1 MQRSEANEASAAA
14 QEVALAE
21 AGVADS
27 VAFSLVDEL
36 LTAKKVDEAQAS
48 MLRQKY
54 ERLFTARLAAAEK
67 SRQLSKQLRTTH
79 NDVLRDQI
87 QLEKV
92 RSEEAES
99 VVRLRLLESEKTA
112 LQVELEQC
120 EEADAAVSFELSE
133 LIKTHEELKALL
145 ESLQEENRRAVE
157 PVLADLRAEI
167 DKLEKDIALNVRILW
182 RSHAEKSVTDV
193 RNCL

>member
-1 MQRSEANEASAAA
+1 MQSREANEASAAA
-14 QEVALAE
+14 HEAALAE
-21 AGVADS
+21 AAAADS

-36 LTAKKVDEAQAS
+36 LNAKKVDETQAG

-54 ERLFTARLAAAEK
+54 ERLFAARLAAAER

-87 QLEKV
+87 QLEKA
-92 RSEEAES
+92 RSEDAES
-99 VVRLRLLESEKTA
+99 VVRLRLLESEKGA

-133 LIKTHEELKALL
+133 LIKTHEELKGLL
-145 ESLQEENRRAVE
+145 ESLQEENRKSVE

-167 DKLEKDIALNVRILW
+167 DKLEKDIAQNVRVT
-182 RSHAEKSVTDV
+182 RRNRNENSVTDAG
-193 RNCL
+193 